1 MTRYADVKLEDQLIE
16 RRVERWRRI
25 SLEALKQCGR
35 RKLVEITTPRTLP
48 QFLDSETHATTDPVL
63 LLFSEKGGRAITQAL
78 DGISRA
84 TSIFALVGPE
94 GGWSND
100 EFELLAAH
108 GAKSVSLG
116 PRVLRTETAAVV
128 AITLIQHL
136 TGDLS
141 VTGAE

>member
-1 MTRYADVKLEDQLIE
+1 
-16 RRVERWRRI
+16 
-25 SLEALKQCGR
+25 
-35 RKLVEITTPRTLP
+35 
-48 QFLDSETHATTDPVL
+48 
-63 LLFSEKGGRAITQAL
+63 LLFSEKGGVAITQAL
-78 DGISRA
+78 EGIPKS
-84 TSIFALVGPE
+84 TSIVALVGPE

-100 EFELLAAH
+100 ELELLAAH
-108 GAKSVSLG
+108 DSRPVSLG